1 MNIGISVGHHARRQ
15 PGQLAVDEDGELS
28 DNTRVPP
35 LGEKKGAKKPAKASD
50 AWKAMPVY
58 DPVKPRAAREFAVW
72 GSMTWR
78 LTASAVRVS
87 DELKFRYGFPPVPPD
102 WDRDASRTTDAF
114 A

>member
-1 MNIGISVGHHARRQ
+1 MTPVSVCSTVAAPPPVTATSSTEPTTEVEYVGIS
-15 PGQLAVDEDGELS
+15 
-28 DNTRVPP
+28 T
-35 LGEKKGAKKPAKASD
+35 
-50 AWKAMPVY
+50 VY
-58 DPVKPRAAREFAVW
+58 DPVKPRAAREFAVC

-102 WDRDASRTTDAF
+102 WDREASRTTDAF